1 MNKFGKKAATLLMTA
16 TLATTAL
23 AGCGVKDDA
32 IVAQVGDVKITAG
45 VAGFYARYQ
54 AAGMET
60 YYGSYYGDDMWS
72 QEYSEG
78 KTFEEEIKNST
89 MESVQELYL
98 LDAHKDDYKVA
109 LTDEENK
116 AIDEVA
122 AKFVKENKKSTLDK
136 VFGSEENVREL
147 LRLQTV
153 QSKMHDAM
161 VADVDRKVSDKEAAQ
176 KKMQYVFFSFTSTDS
191 SGNSTTLTD
200 EQKATLKT
208 DAQKFAKEAKSA
220 KDFKALAKK
229 YDLEAQEATFDSES
243 TTPNADLIAA
253 ADKLKKDKTTDM
265 IETENGYYVA
275 KLTSTFDREATD
287 AKKESIISEREEE
300 KYDSLVEEW
309 KKAADIKVFDK
320 VWNKISF
327 EDLKVTMKVEQT
339 EESK

>member
-1 MNKFGKKAATLLMTA
+1 MNKFGKKAATLLMAA

-54 AAGMET
+54 AAGVET
-60 YYGSYYGDDMWS
+60 YYGSYYGDNMWS

-78 KTFEEEIKNST
+78 KTFEEEIKDST
-89 MESVQELYL
+89 MESLQEFYL
-98 LDAHKDDYKVA
+98 LDAHKDDYKIA
-109 LTDEENK
+109 LTDDESK
-116 AIDEVA
+116 AIDKA
-122 AKFVKENKKSTLDK
+122 AAQFVKENKQKVLNK

-147 LRLQTV
+147 LRLQTI
-153 QSKMHDAM
+153 QTKMHDAM
-161 VADVDRKVSDKEAAQ
+161 VADVDRNVSDDEAAQ

-200 EQKATLKT
+200 AEKATLKT
-208 DAQKFAKEAKSA
+208 DAEKFAKEAKSA
-220 KDFKALAKK
+220 KDFEALAKE
-229 YDLEAQEATFDSES
+229 YNQEAQEAAFDSKS

-253 ADKLKKDKTTDM
+253 AEKLKKGKTTDL

-287 AKKESIISEREEE
+287 TKKESIISEREEE
-300 KYDSLVEEW
+300 KYTSLVDEW
-309 KKAADIKVFDK
+309 KKAVDIKVFDK
-320 VWNKISF
+320 VWDKISF
-327 EDLKVTMKVEQT
+327 EDVKVTMKVEQT

>member
-1 MNKFGKKAATLLMTA
+1 MNKFGKKAATLLMTVA
-16 TLATTAL
+16 LATTAL

-60 YYGSYYGDDMWS
+60 YYGSYYGEDMWS

-89 MESVQELYL
+89 MESLQEMYL
-98 LDAHKDDYKVA
+98 LDMHKDEYKVA
-109 LTDEENK
+109 LTEEENQ
-116 AIDEVA
+116 AIDKA
-122 AKFVKENKKSTLDK
+122 AAQFVKENKKSALGK
-136 VFGSEENVREL
+136 VFGTEENVREL

-200 EQKATLKT
+200 DQKAALKT
-208 DAQKFAKEAKSA
+208 DAQKLAKEAKKS

-229 YDLEAQEATFDSES
+229 YNQEAQETTFDSET
-243 TTPNADLIAA
+243 TTPDADLIAA
-253 ADKLKKDKTTDM
+253 ADKLKEGKTTGV

-275 KLTSTFDREATD
+275 MLTSTFDREATD
-287 AKKESIISEREEE
+287 TKKESIISEREEE

-309 KKAADIKVFDK
+309 KKAVDIKVFDK
-320 VWNKISF
+320 VWDKISF
-327 EDLKVTMKVEQT
+327 EDVKVTMKVEET

>member
-16 TLATTAL
+16 ALATTAL

-78 KTFEEEIKNST
+78 KTFEEEIKDNT
-89 MESVQELYL
+89 MESLQELYL
-98 LDAHKDDYKVA
+98 LDMHKDDYEVA
-109 LTDEENK
+109 LTEEENK
-116 AIDEVA
+116 EIDKA
-122 AKFVKENKKSTLDK
+122 AAQFVKENKDSALGK
-136 VFGSEENVREL
+136 VFGTEENVREF

-153 QSKMHDAM
+153 QTKMHDAM
-161 VADVDRKVSDKEAAQ
+161 VADVDREVSDDEAAQ

-200 EQKATLKT
+200 DEKATLKT
-208 DAQKFAKEAKSA
+208 DAQKLVKEAKKS
-220 KDFKALAKK
+220 KDFEALAKK
-229 YDLEAQEATFDSES
+229 YNQEAQEVTFDADS
-243 TTPNADLIAA
+243 TTPDADLVAA
-253 ADKLKKDKTTDM
+253 ADKLKKGKTTDL

-287 AKKESIISEREEE
+287 TKKESIISEREEE
-300 KYDSLVEEW
+300 QYDSLVDEW
-309 KKAADIKVFDK
+309 KNAVDVKVFDK
-320 VWNKISF
+320 VWDKISF
-327 EDLKVTMKVEQT
+327 EDVKVTMKVEET
-339 EESK
+339 DDSE